1 MQIIFKIKDILL
13 AIQNLKKKFAKRSR
27 LKQDK
32 KIGMVS
38 TALTNI
44 QFSSIQSWLDDHNNT
59 KMLRKSAFLRIYG
72 KPVLYF
78 SSLINAKGLKKTFF
92 YITHDK
98 TKILRITEIKR
109 IEGDTFRKMKH
120 LISTLNTNLFMIN
133 KETSCG

>member
-44 QFSSIQSWLDDHNNT
+44 QFSSIQSWLDDHNNI
-59 KMLRKSAFLRIYG
+59 KS
-72 KPVLYF
+72 PHF
-78 SSLINAKGLKKTFF
+78 SESTVNQF
-92 YITHDK
+92 YISHHCSMQK
-98 TKILRITEIKR
+98 
-109 IEGDTFRKMKH
+109 G
-120 LISTLNTNLFMIN
+120 
-133 KETSCG
+133 